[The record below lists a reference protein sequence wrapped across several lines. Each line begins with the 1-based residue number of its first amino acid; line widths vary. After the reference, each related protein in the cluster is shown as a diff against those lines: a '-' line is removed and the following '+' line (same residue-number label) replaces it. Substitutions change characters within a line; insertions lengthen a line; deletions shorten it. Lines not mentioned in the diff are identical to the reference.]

1 MTINELFNQFNEIV
15 KMPFS
20 YLLSPDK
27 RVFILYLFTSLLL
40 AYTVY
45 AKSGLKKSFL
55 AYLFKKQIWIGK
67 SAIIDYGFI
76 FFNSLIKVFFIA
88 PMLVYALYLTLFI
101 SEYLTSQFG
110 ISKLNWSVTTLL
122 ATYTLT
128 IIVVNDFMS
137 FIVHYL
143 MHKIPFL
150 WQFHKIHHSAT
161 VLNPFTQYRIHPVEL
176 IINNVR
182 GIFVKGCLTGIFIYL
197 ANGQVSLITFLGI
210 NIFNFIFLAFGSNL
224 RHSHVQFKYYNFLEY
239 IFISPF
245 QHQIHHSNKKEH
257 YDKNMG
263 SRFAIWDWIFGTLV
277 RSEKVVQLRFG
288 LGKSEDNNYD
298 SFLKN
303 LINPFI
309 NFLKYL
315 K

>member
-1 MTINELFNQFNEIV
+1 MTINDLFNQFNEVV

-20 YLLSPDK
+20 YLLNPDK
-27 RVFILYLFTSLLL
+27 RVFIIYLFTSILL
-40 AYTVY
+40 AYVVY
-45 AKSGLKKSFL
+45 AKSNLKKSFL
-55 AYLFKKQIWIGK
+55 AYLFKKQIWMGK

-76 FFNSLIKVFFIA
+76 FFNSLIKVFLIA
-88 PMLVYALYLTLFI
+88 PFLIYALYLTLFI
-101 SEYLTSQFG
+101 NEYLTSQFG
-110 ISKLNWSVTTLL
+110 ISTLNWSITTLL
-122 ATYTLT
+122 VTYTLT

-161 VLNPFTQYRIHPVEL
+161 VLNPFTQYRIHPIEL
-176 IINNVR
+176 IINNAR
-182 GIFVKGCLTGIFIYL
+182 GIFVKGCITGAFMYI

-210 NIFNFIFLAFGSNL
+210 NVFNFVFLAFGSNL
-224 RHSHVQFKYYNFLEY
+224 RHSHVKFRYYNFLEY

-245 QHQIHHSNKKEH
+245 QHQIHHSNKQEH
-257 YDKNMG
+257 HDKNMG
-263 SRFAIWDWIFGTLV
+263 ARLAIWDWLFGTLV
-277 RSEKVVQLRFG
+277 RSEKVNHLRFG
-288 LGKSEDNNYD
+288 LGKSEDKNYD

-309 NFLKYL
+309 NFFKIP
-315 K
+315 